1 MKTISRTC
9 LFVLIFILGTGLA
22 CQLTS
27 PTPASWSGTPTAEM
41 RAATN
46 TAYALTQQARP
57 EDDRVFTPTA
67 SASEVERTMTPRP
80 TQTADGPWLL
90 YLSPAEDALHLYDI
104 EAKLTTEIQLPQ
116 PVVASDLVRGYSS
129 QNGRLIM
136 RAGSSLN
143 ADELALYQIDLPST
157 DITKVSPLLSL
168 ALQRKIVNEEGLRA
182 PETLQAIIRADGLA
196 WSPNGRFLAFTAA
209 LDNDSS
215 DLYVY
220 DTQNDRVERLNG
232 LYSQNASPFWSP
244 GSDWLVSQELGGY
257 NQEFGW
263 RSEIVTGLRIPGFD
277 DQNTLYLPISGS
289 RGEVILGWIN
299 AQNFISYSLT
309 DEGAGNL
316 QQVNVENKK
325 VTIIFEGLFDQ
336 AAFDPNNHIL
346 AFSVGA
352 ENAIAQEMFNGVYLL
367 KPEDS
372 YYQLQRAGDWKA
384 LTWDPGGMF
393 VSSGSQGCF
402 AFSGQ
407 GESLLLSG
415 EGDMRISPN
424 GNWIIAWGDGDNSKV
439 GARLYQAPSDR
450 ALQTVIDEPVGNVF
464 WGPDS
469 LAFFIRTETTIYHL
483 AFPGLNPVVVEEG
496 FLPDADQALIWVD

>member
-1 MKTISRTC
+1 MKTISKTS
-9 LFVLIFILGTGLA
+9 LFILIFILGTGLA

-46 TAYALTQQARP
+46 AAYALTQQARP
-57 EDDRVFTPTA
+57 EDDSLFTPTA
-67 SASEVERTMTPRP
+67 PAAEAEITMTPRP
-80 TQTADGPWLL
+80 TQIADGPWLL
-90 YLSPAEDALHLYDI
+90 YLSPAGDALHLYDV

-116 PVVASDLVRGYSS
+116 PIVASDLVRGYSS
-129 QNGRLIM
+129 QSGHLIM

-157 DITKVSPLLSL
+157 DITKISPLLSL
-168 ALQRKIVNEEGLRA
+168 VLQRKIVNEEGLRA
-182 PETLQAIIRADGLA
+182 PETLRAIISDDGLA

-232 LYSQNASPFWSP
+232 LYSQNASPYWSP

-257 NQEFGW
+257 NQESGW

-289 RGEVILGWIN
+289 KGEIILGWIN

-316 QQVNVENKK
+316 QQVNVKNKK
-325 VTIIFEGLFDQ
+325 VTIIFEGLFDH
-336 AAFDPNNHIL
+336 AAFDPNNHSL

-352 ENAIAQEMFNGVYLL
+352 ENAMTQEMLNGVYLL
-367 KPEDS
+367 RPEDS
-372 YYQLQRAGDWKA
+372 FYQLQRAGDWEG
-384 LTWDPGGMF
+384 LTWDQGGMF
-393 VSSGSQGCF
+393 VASGAQGCF

-424 GNWIIAWGDGDNSKV
+424 GNWIIAWGDGENSAV
-439 GARLYQAPSDR
+439 GARLYQPPSDR
-450 ALQTVIDEPVGNVF
+450 ALQTVIAEPVDNVL
-464 WGPDS
+464 WRPDS
-469 LAFFIRTETTIYHL
+469 LGFFIRTETAIYHL
-483 AFPGLNPVVVEEG
+483 AFPGLTPVVVEEG
-496 FLPDADQALIWVD
+496 FSSDADQGIIWVE